1 MSHVSGLKAFHGAD
15 SQIAMPTRVRVT
27 RLALVAALG
36 IGVILR
42 MLELVAGRSL
52 SQDEAQLALNIID
65 RPFGDLFGRLDFN
78 QAAPEG
84 FLALQKLVVG
94 AFGAD
99 DYSLRLV
106 PFVAGTL
113 ALFLL
118 VPLGRR
124 VVSPP
129 AVPLAVGLFAISGPS
144 IFYTATD
151 KQYAVDLLA
160 TVLVLLAGMYLDERR
175 LDRSATLIF
184 ASVGAACVW
193 LSHSSV
199 FVLAGVSTALV
210 IGSLLRTE
218 WGSAVRVVAASAA
231 WLISFG
237 IFALTS
243 LDTVAGIQQS
253 LSNTAGAFAGSSATD
268 LTDKGALRTSVGALR
283 YVAGI
288 PHFLRRGAFDAGEL
302 VVLLAAALCVVGA
315 VSLLAKRRERG
326 LALLSPIVFMLI
338 AWGLGKY
345 PLLGRTQLFLVP
357 IYALLLAEG
366 AVHLVTTAR
375 RSAVRV
381 GSVLAAAAVGIAIV
395 VPAVGQVVRT
405 PTSNELKP
413 VLDHIAREQRP
424 GDTVY
429 VYYTAQPQLRYY
441 LECGCAGRAFEAARK
456 DGLWPLRRAP
466 GGRGQFA
473 PAMRSVPPR
482 FIVGQYRGSDPSL
495 YVRDFEALDGRNR
508 VWILLPEVEN
518 STRESLL
525 HELDARGTRVATFRV
540 GDVHD
545 FASAVVTY
553 LYDMS

>member
-1 MSHVSGLKAFHGAD
+1 MAHVSGLKAFHGAD
-15 SQIAMPTRVRVT
+15 SQIRASTRVRFG
-27 RLALVAALG
+27 RLVLVAALG
-36 IGVILR
+36 IGVLLR
-42 MLELVAGRSL
+42 VVELMAGRSL

-65 RPFGDLFGRLDFN
+65 RPFGHLFAPLDFN

-84 FLALQKLVVG
+84 FLALQKLVVD

-106 PFVAGTL
+106 PFVAGTM

-124 VVSPP
+124 VLSPP
-129 AVPLAVGLFAISGPS
+129 AVLLAVGLFAISGPS

-160 TVLVLLAGMYLDERR
+160 TVLVLLTGMHLEERR
-175 LDRSATLIF
+175 LDRSAALIF
-184 ASVGAACVW
+184 AAVGAACVW

-253 LSNTAGAFAGSSATD
+253 LSNTAGAFAGSGATD

-288 PHFLRRGAFDAGEL
+288 PHFLRKGPFDVGEL

-315 VSLLAKRRERG
+315 VSLLTKRLERG
-326 LALLSPIVFMLI
+326 LVLLSPIVFMLI
-338 AWGLGKY
+338 AWGVGKY

-357 IYALLLAEG
+357 IYVLLLAEG
-366 AVHLVTTAR
+366 AVHLVSTAR
-375 RSAVRV
+375 RSALRV
-381 GSVLAAAAVGIAIV
+381 GSALATAAVVVAIV
-395 VPAVGQVVRT
+395 VPAIGEAVRT
-405 PTSNELKP
+405 PTLNEMKP
-413 VLDHIAREQRP
+413 VLDHIAREQRLR
-424 GDTVY
+424 DTVY

-441 LECGCAGRAFEAARK
+441 LECGCAGPAFEAATR
-456 DGLWPLRRAP
+456 DGRWPLRRAP
-466 GGRGQFA
+466 GGPGQFA

-482 FIVGQYRGSDPSL
+482 LIVGQYRGSDPSA
-495 YVRDFEALDGRNR
+495 YAGDFDALHGGKR

-525 HELDARGTRVATFRV
+525 HELDSRGTRVATFGV

-545 FASAVVTY
+545 FASAVVVY
-553 LYDMS
+553 LYDMT